1 MSSKSFRTTAA
12 TLLLATLVSLTA
24 AVPARA
30 FGPVGHV
37 GRAGRSFEGPA
48 LTGPRSGFVAFLLRI
63 FDFAGGAMDPNG
75 HS

>member
-1 MSSKSFRTTAA
+1 MSSKAFRTTAA
-12 TLLLATLVSLTA
+12 TLLLAALVSLTA
-24 AVPARA
+24 AAPARA
-30 FGPVGHV
+30 VGP
-37 GRAGRSFEGPA
+37 AGRHFEGPE

>member
-1 MSSKSFRTTAA
+1 MSSKAFRATAA

-24 AVPARA
+24 AAPARA
-30 FGPVGHV
+30 FGPVGA
-37 GRAGRSFEGPA
+37 AGRHFEGPA
-48 LTGPRSGFVAFLLRI
+48 LAGPRSGFVAFLLRI

>member
-1 MSSKSFRTTAA
+1 MSSKAFRTTAA

-24 AVPARA
+24 APARA
-30 FGPVGHV
+30 FGP
-37 GRAGRSFEGPA
+37 AGRPFGRHLEGPVR
-48 LTGPRSGFVAFLLRI
+48 TEPTSGGFVAFLLRI

>member
-1 MSSKSFRTTAA
+1 MSSKAFRTTTA

-24 AVPARA
+24 AAPARA
-30 FGPVGHV
+30 FGPASPV
-37 GRAGRSFEGPA
+37 GRYFEGPVR
-48 LTGPRSGFVAFLLRI
+48 TEPRSGGFVAFLLRI